1 MAIILYG
8 DGLMIR
14 ACKNFS
20 EKGNTEEEKNKKRNS
35 NSSE

>member
-1 MAIILYG
+1 MVIILYG

-20 EKGNTEEEKNKKRNS
+20 EKNNTEEGNKIK
-35 NSSE
+35 